1 MLLGEHGFCSTWLAI
16 QQHYVNRPGMA
27 SVKGIGEFEPPSVA
41 LVAS

>member
-27 SVKGIGEFEPPSVA
+27 SVSMYSPYSIEFLA
-41 LVAS
+41 